1 MPYFPTEQWLEEYR
15 RLLNES
21 EAFSDLGA
29 GWGEGF
35 DGDVLYVITDIP
47 LEETTLGELPDGVL
61 ADLPAHVQE
70 RVAEVAVAEAPETF
84 APIRSGLPEAV
95 TDKLDQLEA
104 HVHGDT
110 VYAYVGLEDGE
121 CTEVEVLETPDAR
134 EVGFVLRGSFDTW
147 KAIVD
152 GRPSAS
158 AVISGDL
165 DFEGNRLRRM
175 RYSPMFQML
184 GQTAADVETT
194 HLFEADD
201 DTRRPVLDTAL
212 KSRMYVQQR
221 THRGFKRALQ
231 RL

>member
-1 MPYFPTEQWLEEYR
+1 MPYFPTEQWLEAYR

-21 EAFSDLGA
+21 EAFSELGA

-35 DGDVLYVITDIP
+35 DGDVLYVITDLP
-47 LEETTLGELPDGVL
+47 VEETTLGDLPEGALEDLPD
-61 ADLPAHVQE
+61 HVHE
-70 RVAEVAVAEAPETF
+70 RVADVTVADAPETF
-84 APIRSGLPEAV
+84 APIRSGLPDGV
-95 TDKLDQLEA
+95 TDKLDQLIA
-104 HVHGDT
+104 HVQGDT

-121 CTEVEVLETPDAR
+121 CTDVEVVEGPDAR

-158 AVISGDL
+158 AVLTGDL
-165 DFEGNRLRRM
+165 EFEGSTLRRM
-175 RYSPMFQML
+175 QYSPMFQLL
-184 GQTAADVETT
+184 GQTAAEVETT

-201 DTRRPVLDTAL
+201 ARRPVLDTAL
-212 KSRMYVQQR
+212 KGRMLLQQR
-221 THRGFKRALQ
+221 THRGVKRAFD